1 MSDPTIDNHLINAFL
16 TRTVQMGGV
25 PALNILTMRVYMTYL
40 QYSVKFDS
48 LQKSAAI
55 KKGWN
60 TDVWMIWNFDGEKGA
75 L

>member
-1 MSDPTIDNHLINAFL
+1 
-16 TRTVQMGGV
+16 MGGV
-25 PALNILTMRVYMTYL
+25 PALNILTMRVYMTYF